1 MSPDSKPKPAAKSPA
16 KKAAKKTAEKPAKAT
31 KKAPTEKAPAKKAPA
46 KKTTPKVAEPVV
58 EEVDEVEAVAELHD
72 HEGHDHE
79 GHGHEELSEEE
90 QAQAEEDVARMA
102 QALAALDDDVLGRAL
117 ADMSEKLRVD
127 VAAQLQLPRAT
138 MRLGDALIP
147 LVRRK
152 LQTAAPDHQL
162 QVLFALA
169 QHVNDQ
175 TIEALGPRAE
185 EPTREDL
192 LEVLPEV
199 IETHGATLVT
209 LMLVGYAASDALCR
223 PVMRDLFE
231 TDDRFT
237 IGPPVAVEAK
247 PEIGALPAPTLD
259 KAELEAKREQR
270 RATKDAKRARGAT
283 RARGARRCAGET
295 SPSRAPSEAQ
305 GALGGCDARQ
315 RHPRWHGR
323 RRHGRAGA
331 PGRRRHPRRPHR
343 RDRQDQRGSR
353 ERRSTPTGSSS
364 PPASSTR
371 TRTTTRSSSG
381 TRPRRRRTCT
391 A

>member
-1 MSPDSKPKPAAKSPA
+1 MSPDSTPKPTAKSPA
-16 KKAAKKTAEKPAKAT
+16 TKAAKKTAEKPAKAT
-31 KKAPTEKAPAKKAPA
+31 TKKATTEKAPAKKAPA
-46 KKTTPKVAEPVV
+46 KKAPAAKASKVAETATETATAQTGV
-58 EEVDEVEAVAELHD
+58 EPAEHAGHEHAGHEHD
-72 HEGHDHE
+72 GHEHE
-79 GHGHEELSEEE
+79 HEELTEEE

-102 QALAALDDDVLGRAL
+102 QALAALDDATLGRAL

-175 TIEALGPRAE
+175 TIEALGPRSE

-192 LEVLPEV
+192 LEVLPDV
-199 IETHGATLVT
+199 IEEHGATLVT

-223 PVMRDLFE
+223 PVMRELFE

-270 RATKDAKRARGAT
+270 RAAKEVKRAAELREREARAAAQEKRRQAVHQAKRK
-283 RARGARRCAGET
+283 
-295 SPSRAPSEAQ
+295 SR
-305 GALGGCDARQ
+305 
-315 RHPRWHGR
+315 
-323 RRHGRAGA
+323 
-331 PGRRRHPRRPHR
+331 
-343 RDRQDQRGSR
+343 
-353 ERRSTPTGSSS
+353 
-364 PPASSTR
+364 
-371 TRTTTRSSSG
+371 
-381 TRPRRRRTCT
+381 
-391 A
+391 

>member
-1 MSPDSKPKPAAKSPA
+1 LLLRRPAHCPRSVRALPSEVAGDVDSTVAASRARSCRAMSPESKPKPTAKSPA
-16 KKAAKKTAEKPAKAT
+16 KKAAKKTAGKPAKAT
-31 KKAPTEKAPAKKAPA
+31 TKKATPEKAPAKKAPA
-46 KKTTPKVAEPVV
+46 KKASAKVAEPVTADA
-58 EEVDEVEAVAELHD
+58 EIEVELHD
-72 HEGHDHE
+72 DEAHDHDHDHE
-79 GHGHEELSEEE
+79 DHDHDGHGHEELSEEE

-102 QALAALDDDVLGRAL
+102 QALAALDDVTLGRAL
-117 ADMSEKLRVD
+117 ADMSEKLRVE

-175 TIEALGPRAE
+175 TIEALGPRSE

-199 IETHGATLVT
+199 IEEHGATLVT

-223 PVMRDLFE
+223 PVMRELFE

-247 PEIGALPAPTLD
+247 PEIGALPAPVLD

-270 RATKDAKRARGAT
+270 RAAKEVKRAAELREREARATAQAKRRQAVHQAKRKAR
-283 RARGARRCAGET
+283 
-295 SPSRAPSEAQ
+295 
-305 GALGGCDARQ
+305 
-315 RHPRWHGR
+315 
-323 RRHGRAGA
+323 
-331 PGRRRHPRRPHR
+331 
-343 RDRQDQRGSR
+343 
-353 ERRSTPTGSSS
+353 
-364 PPASSTR
+364 
-371 TRTTTRSSSG
+371 
-381 TRPRRRRTCT
+381 
-391 A
+391 

>member
-1 MSPDSKPKPAAKSPA
+1 MSPDSKPKPTAKSPA

-31 KKAPTEKAPAKKAPA
+31 TKKATTEKAPAKKAPA
-46 KKTTPKVAEPVV
+46 KKAPAAKASTVAETATAQTGV
-58 EEVDEVEAVAELHD
+58 EPADHAGHEHD
-72 HEGHDHE
+72 GHEHDGHEHEGHE
-79 GHGHEELSEEE
+79 HEELTEEE

-102 QALAALDDDVLGRAL
+102 QALAALDDATLGRAL
-117 ADMSEKLRVD
+117 ADMSEKLRVE

-175 TIEALGPRAE
+175 TIEALGPRSE

-192 LEVLPEV
+192 LEVLPDV
-199 IETHGATLVT
+199 IEEHGATLVT

-223 PVMRDLFE
+223 PVMRELFE

-270 RATKDAKRARGAT
+270 RAAKEVKRAAELREREARAAAQEKRRQAVHQAKRK
-283 RARGARRCAGET
+283 
-295 SPSRAPSEAQ
+295 SR
-305 GALGGCDARQ
+305 
-315 RHPRWHGR
+315 
-323 RRHGRAGA
+323 
-331 PGRRRHPRRPHR
+331 
-343 RDRQDQRGSR
+343 
-353 ERRSTPTGSSS
+353 
-364 PPASSTR
+364 
-371 TRTTTRSSSG
+371 
-381 TRPRRRRTCT
+381 
-391 A
+391 